1 MSHEVHLVSFILVYL
16 SEKLWGDRIIK
27 YNAICSEVQEARST
41 VVRVIFQLG
50 LVFCL
55 RFILVPVINH

>member
-16 SEKLWGDRIIK
+16 SEKLWGDRTTK
-27 YNAICSEVQEARST
+27 YNAISSKVQEARST

-50 LVFCL
+50 LGFCL
-55 RFILVPVINH
+55 RFTSVPVINH